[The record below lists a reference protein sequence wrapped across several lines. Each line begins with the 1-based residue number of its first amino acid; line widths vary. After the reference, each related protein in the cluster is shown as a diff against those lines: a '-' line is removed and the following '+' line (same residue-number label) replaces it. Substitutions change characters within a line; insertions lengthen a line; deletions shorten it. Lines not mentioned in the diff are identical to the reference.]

1 VLFKPTLTSKIVF
14 RGTAEGALSYFVGDA
29 NAKVGFVEDGGFA
42 INPWK
47 KAAFAITGVILKGDQ
62 ALVMGSKHLTKQD
75 DTLVIANFSM
85 GFIRDPITGALKINL
100 HHSSLPYAPAAPA
113 K

>member
-1 VLFKPTLTSKIVF
+1 MLFKPTLTSKIVF
-14 RGTAEGALSYFVGDA
+14 RGTADGALSYFVGDKA
-29 NAKVGFVEDGGFA
+29 VQLGFEEDGGFA

-47 KAAFAITGVILKGDQ
+47 KAAFAITGVILKGNQ

-85 GFIRDPITGALKINL
+85 CFIRDPVTGALKINL
-100 HHSSLPYAPAAPA
+100 HHSSLPYAPPPA